1 MDNVTRYQVAHS
13 PLPWQRGFL
22 SGSEHIGESVAIFDA
37 SAVDGNRAD
46 AVCVLSPVSSV
57 NARDE
62 ANLALILRAVNAH
75 YDLVAA
81 LVTIAASAET
91 VADIPFCNERGFLRG
106 LAKAARAALAKVQ
119 S

>member
-62 ANLALILRAVNAH
+62 ANTALILRAVNAH
-75 YDLVAA
+75 DDLVAA
-81 LVTIAASAET
+81 LATIAATAET
-91 VADIPFCNERGFLRG
+91 VAMLPTCGERGLLRA
-106 LAKAARAALAKVQ
+106 LSKAARDALTKAQK
-119 S
+119 